1 MKQSV
6 TKPIINR
13 NLDTNSCWYT
23 SSLLPEDYTNNLA
36 EFLNFEL
43 ERGQLSNFQLRL
55 VDRHSMANS
64 LEVRVPF
71 LGKQHR
77 QHSYRLPT
85 DWRLPNDGLE
95 KAALRSAARLTKLP
109 RSITDRPKLPAG
121 TATSPNQL
129 RQFLSEFSHLAE
141 VVAEKY
147 TKFSKLLNNQPDMAI
162 GLGLFEALH
171 ITQPLHSRTNFSIE
185 SLIDEVIA

>member
-1 MKQSV
+1 M
-6 TKPIINR
+6 
-13 NLDTNSCWYT
+13 
-23 SSLLPEDYTNNLA
+23 
-36 EFLNFEL
+36 
-43 ERGQLSNFQLRL
+43 
-55 VDRHSMANS
+55 
-64 LEVRVPF
+64 PF
-71 LGKQHR
+71 LGQQHR
-77 QHSYRLPT
+77 QLSYRLPEK
-85 DWRLPNDGLE
+85 WRLPSDGLE

-129 RQFLSEFSHLAE
+129 RQFLGEFSYLSNSIAQ
-141 VVAEKY
+141 KY

-171 ITQPLHSRTNFSIE
+171 INHPLHSRTNFSIE

>member
-1 MKQSV
+1 M
-6 TKPIINR
+6 
-13 NLDTNSCWYT
+13 
-23 SSLLPEDYTNNLA
+23 
-36 EFLNFEL
+36 
-43 ERGQLSNFQLRL
+43 
-55 VDRHSMANS
+55 
-64 LEVRVPF
+64 
-71 LGKQHR
+71 
-77 QHSYRLPT
+77 PT

-185 SLIDEVIA
+185 SLIDEVVA